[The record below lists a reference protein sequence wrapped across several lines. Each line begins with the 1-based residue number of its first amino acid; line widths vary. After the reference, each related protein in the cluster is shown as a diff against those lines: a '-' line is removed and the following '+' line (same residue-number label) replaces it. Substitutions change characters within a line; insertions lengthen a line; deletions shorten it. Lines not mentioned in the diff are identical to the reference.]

1 MKKQTAVEWLWDKI
15 NKDYQ
20 ENGRLRYAYISNVF
34 IQAKQMEKEQII
46 KCAIQTMQECF
57 IAVMEEFNQE
67 FHFTDEDLLNQK
79 KDAEQYYNE
88 TFKKKK

>member
-34 IQAKQMEKEQII
+34 IQAKEIEKQQII
-46 KCAIQTMQECF
+46 NAWI
-57 IAVMEEFNQE
+57 
-67 FHFTDEDLLNQK
+67 DEDNPSQRLK
-79 KDAEQYYNE
+79 AERYYNE
-88 TFKKKK
+88 TFKKK